1 MCTGRVI
8 GSPAAM
14 RMEPPLD
21 APQTDED
28 SSLSKQALGDLTV
41 DVEYEVGLFDS
52 AHIVGAW
59 FTGEFVEADRFS
71 EKQLSLWREAIGAEL
86 QASREESEHAQAWID
101 SQAGEL

>member
-21 APQTDED
+21 APQTDDEGCT
-28 SSLSKQALGDLTV
+28 SLQPLGDASALVSFDMTPH
-41 DVEYEVGLFDS
+41 GLPEID
-52 AHIVGAW
+52 GAYIG
-59 FTGEFVEADRFS
+59 GEFVEAQEFS
-71 EKQLSLWREAIGAEL
+71 QRRLSAWHEAICAEL